1 MLGHTMSKK
10 RKPPLFYRS
19 FHLTLGGIALLL
31 TVFIWI
37 KEGGNYHTWPL
48 RGWVILAVLLF
59 GGAYFFVFGLLASD
73 QKIESTRIVATEG
86 NLLMAVLATPL
97 YLVMRCMQRKKRE
110 QTLGK
115 KHDHVA

>member
-1 MLGHTMSKK
+1 MSKK